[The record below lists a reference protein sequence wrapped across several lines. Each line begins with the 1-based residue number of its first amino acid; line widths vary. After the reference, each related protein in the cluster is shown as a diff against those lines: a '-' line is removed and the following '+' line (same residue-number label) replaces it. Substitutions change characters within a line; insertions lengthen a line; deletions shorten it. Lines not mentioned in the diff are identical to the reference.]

1 MRLHAAASTGDHMN
15 HVRESIFICNSED
28 FHRWLE
34 RRPGYVWGTVDAKQ
48 AANIVRGLC
57 GVKSRSELKDNEQ
70 AQQKFEALIKEFR
83 SEMARR
89 EMA

>member
-1 MRLHAAASTGDHMN
+1 VN
-15 HVRESIFICNSED
+15 HLRESIFICNSED

-34 RRPGYVWGTVDAKQ
+34 QRQYYVWGTVDAKQ

-57 GVKSRSELKDNEQ
+57 GVKSRSELKDNIE

-83 SEMARR
+83 SEMAKR
-89 EMA
+89 ALVA